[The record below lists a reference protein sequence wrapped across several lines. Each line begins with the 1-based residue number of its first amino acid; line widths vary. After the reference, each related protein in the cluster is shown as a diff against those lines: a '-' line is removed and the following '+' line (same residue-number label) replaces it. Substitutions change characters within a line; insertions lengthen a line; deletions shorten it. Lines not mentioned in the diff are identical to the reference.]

1 MNIGIRLNQDDFFYD
16 LHSLVKSFFP
26 DDDVSIYTDDD
37 AGKAVLPRD
46 LEILVEVPAYLPD
59 ERKAVKDGLKRELY
73 RLLGDY
79 TGKEL
84 PWGMLSGIRPTRIPM
99 KLLAEGSTEEVCVRH
114 LMEEAFV
121 SEKKAHL
128 AVEIASRERRILEHV
143 PLGRKEYSLYVHVP
157 FCPSICLYCTFSS
170 SPIGLWKKKADAYL
184 DALILEMERRYA
196 GMLQEGRSP
205 GPVSVYIGGG
215 TPTSLSVE
223 QLERLLAAIGR
234 IWDLGSTLEYTVE
247 AGRPDSFSEEKLMV
261 LRRHG
266 VNRISVNPQ
275 TMNDETLR
283 IIGRQHSAEDTL
295 RAYEMARRAGFE
307 NINMDMILGLPGEG
321 AEEVRR
327 TLAVIEA
334 LAPDS
339 LTVHSLA
346 VKRAS
351 RLKQNILEDREQD
364 EGADR
369 GVFRGY
375 SLENSPE
382 MMDLAEEA
390 ARRMG
395 MAPYYLYRQKNM
407 RGNLENTGFAR
418 PGRECLYN
426 ILIMEE
432 LQSIAAFGAA
442 ASTKEVYEDGR
453 IERSIAAKDVNL
465 YIQRI
470 HNSFD

>member
-1 MNIGIRLNQDDFFYD
+1 MNIGIRTDREDFFYD

-37 AGKAVLPRD
+37 AVKAVIPRN
-46 LEILVEVPAYLPD
+46 LELAVEVPKYGD
-59 ERKAVKDGLKRELY
+59 RKEAKDLLKREVYQTLK
-73 RLLGDY
+73 DY

-99 KLLAEGSTEEVCVRH
+99 NLLAEGRGEEDCVRH
-114 LMEEAFV
+114 LMEEDFV
-121 SEKKAHL
+121 SGKKARL
-128 AVEIASRERRILEHV
+128 AAGIAVRERKILEHV

-170 SPIGLWKKKADAYL
+170 SPIGLWKKKADTYL
-184 DALILEMERRYA
+184 DAVILEMERRRGQFLA
-196 GMLQEGRSP
+196 EGRSP

-215 TPTSLSVE
+215 TPTSLSAE
-223 QLERLLAAIGR
+223 QLERLLAAIEE
-234 IWDLGSTLEYTVE
+234 IWDMDRALEYTVE
-247 AGRPDSFSEEKLMV
+247 AGRPDSISYEKLEV
-261 LRRHG
+261 LRSHG

-275 TMNDETLR
+275 TMNEETLKL
-283 IIGRQHSAEDTL
+283 IGRAHSAPDTI
-295 RAYEMARRAGFE
+295 RAFEMARQAGFD
-307 NINMDMILGLPGEG
+307 NINMDIILGLPGEG
-321 AEEVRR
+321 LKEVGR
-327 TLAVIEA
+327 TLSAIGE
-334 LAPDS
+334 LRPDS

-351 RLKQNILEDREQD
+351 RLTREILEARMSDQD
-364 EGADR
+364 ADR
-369 GVFRGY
+369 GEFRGY
-375 SLENSPE
+375 SLDNSGE
-382 MMDLAEEA
+382 LMDQAIAAAEH
-390 ARRMG
+390 MG

-407 RGNLENTGFAR
+407 RGNLENTGFAL
-418 PGRECLYN
+418 PGKECLYN

-453 IERSIAAKDVNL
+453 IERSINAKDVNL

-470 HNSFD
+470 MEK